1 VSSSFAIMGACA
13 SQCFGGI
20 GAAVNGASAGASAAG
35 LKGGVQFHEG
45 ERNPPTALPLLTS
58 NSSSSW
64 VRATSEDFGCPR
76 RVSLPARSRS
86 FDTLEAE
93 SSRRSSAGGG
103 SGHSNCGD
111 LRAEVLQ
118 AVSNCQNSVALE
130 HVLRILQTSA
140 LTRRSLMLTPAACPL
155 RVGRINTMAK
165 ALECLHHTTPPRIG
179 LDIGGTLAKMV
190 IMHPADL
197 EESLVEKFDQHS
209 KHADLAF
216 RFCMDDEEYS
226 LQFLS
231 GETSK
236 LGRYLESATESTA
249 STDKVQK
256 VVVSGG
262 GAHKFAESMRK
273 TSSVEMVPFQEMES
287 LVAGLEF
294 LSEHNPEGEVFEVDE
309 GGSRQPFVLPAVQD
323 MFPCLLVNM
332 GSGVSILRIDGPSED
347 AERSQRYQRIGGT
360 ACGGKTFLG
369 LMRRI
374 TSATSFKEMLELA
387 QHGDA
392 SRVNTLVADI
402 YGEKGCAALGLP
414 PSHTAAYFGKWPS
427 SASSPSEA
435 AFYPAT
441 AEADCA
447 AALLLMVVQE
457 SVVLSRALSLL
468 ISAQVGNDYKPPVF
482 FVGGFLAQNIAAQ
495 RIISRSY
502 HNLNLGPALFL
513 RHADFLGALGCLNKS
528 LEKDHASASP

>member
-1 VSSSFAIMGACA
+1 MPQPHVFDKADAGAGVGRLEEQDASSASKAQLGRIIQQLTRVLVQLSEVVLTGHQPESLRGGRSAPGLGLSAHALAHAPPCVCPLACERACVLPHAHSCDGRRRGEEGLDSSFARWAPGPSIP
-13 SQCFGGI
+13 
-20 GAAVNGASAGASAAG
+20 
-35 LKGGVQFHEG
+35 E
-45 ERNPPTALPLLTS
+45 
-58 NSSSSW
+58 
-64 VRATSEDFGCPR
+64 
-76 RVSLPARSRS
+76 
-86 FDTLEAE
+86 
-93 SSRRSSAGGG
+93 
-103 SGHSNCGD
+103 
-111 LRAEVLQ
+111 
-118 AVSNCQNSVALE
+118 
-130 HVLRILQTSA
+130 
-140 LTRRSLMLTPAACPL
+140 
-155 RVGRINTMAK
+155 
-165 ALECLHHTTPPRIG
+165 
-179 LDIGGTLAKMV
+179 
-190 IMHPADL
+190 
-197 EESLVEKFDQHS
+197 
-209 KHADLAF
+209 
-216 RFCMDDEEYS
+216 
-226 LQFLS
+226 
-231 GETSK
+231 
-236 LGRYLESATESTA
+236 
-249 STDKVQK
+249 

-309 GGSRQPFVLPAVQD
+309 SGSRQPFVLPAVQN